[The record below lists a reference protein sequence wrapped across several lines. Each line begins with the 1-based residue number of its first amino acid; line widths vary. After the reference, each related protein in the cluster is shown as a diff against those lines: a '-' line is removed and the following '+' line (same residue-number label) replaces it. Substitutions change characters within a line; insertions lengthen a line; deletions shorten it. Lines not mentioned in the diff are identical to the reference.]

1 MPDASSSHAEQPA
14 PNLTRLPFVGR
25 DAELD
30 ALGDA
35 LDQALAGMGQI
46 VLLVGDP
53 GIGKTRTAEQLADLA
68 RRRSALVLWGSC
80 HEWEG
85 APAYWPW
92 THVLRDWLREVDD
105 GPLRTAAG
113 PNAAFVAQIIP
124 ELLERLPDLP
134 DPPVMEPDARH
145 FQLLA
150 ATGALLRAAANR
162 QPLTIVL
169 EDIHWADMSSL
180 RLLRFLAQ
188 EIRSA
193 RVLLVATYRD
203 FELDREHPATPIV
216 ADIAREPNCRR
227 ITLRGLPKPQVA
239 RFVALVSG
247 QAQSP
252 ALVDAVYAET
262 EGNPFFVTEV
272 VRLLAE
278 EQQLDHGGATGFRR
292 SSVPESVR
300 EAVRRRLD
308 RLSQACNRALSV
320 AAVIGRTFDVQ
331 VIEQATGVPAVDLLD
346 ALDEALRARLLS
358 AGEIPGSYHFSHALV
373 QETLY
378 LETPAAERARLH
390 LAVGRA
396 LEQLTAAE
404 PPWAELARH
413 FYLAGPLSDPERV
426 FMSSTRAGDAATAQ
440 FAWDGAITHYQ
451 HALAALGQMTA
462 ADARERTT
470 LLLALGEAQNRSGA
484 GAGDA
489 PAARAS
495 FLQAF
500 ELAREQGV
508 AEDMARAAIGYAG
521 FNFVAAF
528 GGPRQLELL
537 EAALAALDPTDSP
550 LRVRVLARLSNDL
563 WNRSPDNLKRSR
575 ALAEQ
580 AVSAAQRLGDPT
592 LVAYALWARHSSGY
606 RPGNLSERL
615 VDTAQLDILA
625 EQTGDPIAAALGHF
639 LHIFD
644 YLEAGELVE
653 VEQALR
659 RLQHFDERAHIPYL
673 TLRVVAYS
681 AMLELATGNYAAASP
696 QVERARVLWQSSA
709 PRQHAGQAFLL
720 WRDLG
725 RLDELPE
732 EIRLPDSLHPWRRV
746 AQAHRM
752 ALALERGRL
761 TAARHDYAALVAD
774 DLSTIPLNQH
784 WYGTVAM
791 LAEAAVAFDDA
802 HCGTRLV
809 AMLEPYAERLVYDGS
824 LAVCHGP
831 VALYVGRLAGML
843 GRWEEAGQRLAQALA
858 ICEGLGLRP
867 YVARTLLAQAE
878 LLARRDGPGDH
889 ATARDTVQRAVEVAE
904 TIGMLGLLPQATS
917 LRDSLLA
924 SSPARFG
931 LTPRELDV
939 LRLVAQG
946 LTDAEVAE
954 RLFLSPRTVGS
965 HLTSIYGKLDVSSR
979 SAATRIAVE
988 HGLS

>member
-1 MPDASSSHAEQPA
+1 MHDAPTSYADQP
-14 PNLTRLPFVGR
+14 PVNLARLPFVGR
-25 DAELD
+25 DAELHM
-30 ALGDA
+30 LGDA
-35 LDQALAGMGQI
+35 LDQALAGMGRI

-68 RRRSALVLWGSC
+68 RRRGALILWGSC

-105 GPLRTAAG
+105 DTLRAVAG

-124 ELLERLPDLP
+124 ELRERLPDLST
-134 DPPVMEPDARH
+134 PPAMEPEARH

-150 ATGALLRAAANR
+150 ATSALLRAAAAW
-162 QPLTIVL
+162 QPLIIVL
-169 EDIHWADMSSL
+169 DDIHWADTSSL

-193 RVLLVATYRD
+193 GILLIATYRD
-203 FELDREHPATPIV
+203 LELDRAHPATPIV

-247 QAQSP
+247 KAQSP
-252 ALVDAVYAET
+252 ALVDAVYVET

-278 EQQLDHGGATGFRR
+278 ERQLDDGAATGFHR
-292 SSVPESVR
+292 SRVPESVR

-308 RLSQACNRALSV
+308 RLSDACNRALSV

-331 VIEQATGVPAVDLLD
+331 VLEQATGVPAVDLLD

-378 LETPAAERARLH
+378 QETPTSERAWLH
-390 LAVGRA
+390 LAVGQA
-396 LEQLTAAE
+396 LEQLTADE

-413 FYLAGPLSDPERV
+413 FYLAGPHCDPERT
-426 FMSSTRAGDAATAQ
+426 FITSTRAGDAATEQ
-440 FAWDGAITHYQ
+440 FAWEAAITHYQ

-462 ADARERTT
+462 ADARRRSS
-470 LLLALGEAQNRSGA
+470 LLLGLGEAQLRAGA
-484 GAGDA
+484 GAGDS

-500 ELAREQGV
+500 ELARELGA

-521 FNFVAAF
+521 FNFVAVF
-528 GGPRQLELL
+528 GGSRQLELL
-537 EAALAALDPTDSP
+537 EAGLASLDPADSP
-550 LRVRVLARLSNDL
+550 LRVRVLARLANDL

-592 LVAYALWARHSSGY
+592 LVAYALWARHSCGY
-606 RPGNLSERL
+606 RPSNLSERL
-615 VDTAQLDILA
+615 VDAAQLVAMA
-625 EQTGDPIAAALGHF
+625 EQTGDPIAAALGHI

-644 YLEAGELVE
+644 YLEAGDLVE

-673 TLRVVAYS
+673 TQRVAAFS
-681 AMLELATGNYAAASP
+681 AMLELVTGNYATASL

-725 RLDELPE
+725 RLDEISE
-732 EIRLPDSLHPWRRV
+732 EIRLPDNLHSWRQV

-752 ALALERGRL
+752 ALALERGHL
-761 TAARHDYAALVAD
+761 TAARHDYAALIVD
-774 DLSTIPLNQH
+774 ELSSIPLNQH

-802 HCGTRLV
+802 QNSARLF
-809 AMLEPYAERLVYDGS
+809 AMLEPYAARLVYDGS

-831 VALYVGRLAGML
+831 IALYLGRLAGML
-843 GRWEEAGQRLAQALA
+843 GRWEEAEQRFAQALA
-858 ICEGLGLRP
+858 TCEGLGLRP
-867 YVARTLLAQAE
+867 YVARTLMAQAE
-878 LLARRDGPGDH
+878 MLARRDGPGDR
-889 ATARDTVQRAVEVAE
+889 ATARDRAQRAVEVAE
-904 TIGMLGLLPQATS
+904 AIGMLGLLPQATS
-917 LRDSLLA
+917 LRDRLLSL
-924 SSPARFG
+924 SMPRFG

-939 LRLVAQG
+939 LRLIAQG

-988 HGLS
+988 RGLS